1 MLTKRKVFFM
11 QVELKEKK
19 DGEQLIT
26 ITLDPE
32 ELKPHLER
40 AAEEISKH
48 REFKGFR
55 KGKVPYK
62 IVEREIGAQ
71 ALLEH
76 AAQGAIQKS
85 FEEATKEHNFKSIA
99 PPKIEVQKIAPS
111 NPLVYNAYI
120 PLLPEV
126 KLPDLKQIIIEQ
138 KQVRVDDKDIQGV
151 IEQLRKMRAKEKL
164 VFRAAKKG
172 DKVKVDLKMSIAS
185 VPVEGG
191 SSKDL
196 VFELG
201 ADGIVPGFSEQI
213 IGMSASEERKFKLPF
228 PEKFHDSK
236 LAGKEVEFEVN
247 LKEVYEVELPE
258 VNEDFA
264 KGLGKFGGTLDLKK
278 RVKENLEVEGEARE
292 KDRFE
297 RELLEAVSQ
306 KTQFDAIPKVLVE
319 MEIDRMIEELKSEV
333 ARQGAKFEDYLK
345 QIKQDLENL
354 RKGMNDTALRRV
366 KVALILRQISEEQ
379 NINVTDSEV
388 DEEINK
394 RYGALKDQPKVLK
407 MVSRASFRDYLR
419 NLLKSDK
426 AMNWLRSQC
435 HPEPVSSS

>member
-1 MLTKRKVFFM
+1 M

-55 KGKVPYK
+55 KGKAPYK

-76 AAQGAIQKS
+76 AAQGAVQKS
-85 FEEATKEHNFKSIA
+85 FEEAAKEHNFKSIA
-99 PPKIEVQKIAPS
+99 PPRIEIQKIAPS

-138 KQVRVDDKDIQGV
+138 KQVKVDDKDIQSV

-164 VFRAAKKG
+164 VLRAAKKG

-185 VPVEGG
+185 VPIEGG
-191 SSKDL
+191 SSKDFI
-196 VFELG
+196 FELG

-213 IGMSASEERKFKLPF
+213 IGMGASEERKFKLPF
-228 PEKFHDSK
+228 PEKFHDPK
-236 LAGKEVEFEVN
+236 LAGREVEFEVK

-258 VNEDFA
+258 LDEDFA
-264 KGLGKFGGTLDLKK
+264 KGLGKFEDALDLKK
-278 RVKENLEVEGEARE
+278 KVKDNLQIEGEARE

-306 KTQFDAIPKVLVE
+306 KTQFDAIPKVLIDL
-319 MEIDRMIEELKSEV
+319 EIDRMIEELKLEV
-333 ARQGAKFEDYLK
+333 ARQGAKFEDYLQ

-354 RKGMNDTALRRV
+354 KKGMRETATRRV

-379 NINVTDSEV
+379 DISVTDSEV

-394 RYGALKDQPKVLK
+394 RYGASKDQPKVLEMISK
-407 MVSRASFRDYLR
+407 DSFRDYLR

-435 HPEPVSSS
+435 YPVPLPES